1 MYIYLIIYFSMLTI
15 DLSVFYY
22 MTFTFILLFSNYGHL
37 YAPVIY
43 TVTVNI
49 SKSSEIIYSWKNQM
63 ISTANKIRCLK

>member
-1 MYIYLIIYFSMLTI
+1 
-15 DLSVFYY
+15 

-37 YAPVIY
+37 HAPVIY

-63 ISTANKIRCLK
+63 ISTANKIHCLKKFFNIHLHLVPAYP